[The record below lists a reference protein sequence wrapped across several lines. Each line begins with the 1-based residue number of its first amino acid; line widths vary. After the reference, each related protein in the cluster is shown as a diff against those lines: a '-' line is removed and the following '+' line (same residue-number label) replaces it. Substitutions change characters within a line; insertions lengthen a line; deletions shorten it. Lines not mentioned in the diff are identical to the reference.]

1 MITRSQLARFDEV
14 AKRFG
19 LRARFVQTQ
28 DIESEDD
35 EIIFEPDCNVT
46 VQVGSIHPYFAVHIW
61 NPVTQSQ
68 RSWPMSR
75 TLGARI
81 LKEVKNALE
90 ETGHRPV

>member
-1 MITRSQLARFDEV
+1 MISRSQLARVDEV

-28 DIESEDD
+28 DFESEDD

-46 VQVGSIHPYFAVHIW
+46 VQVGSLSPYFVVCIW
-61 NPVTQSQ
+61 DPVELSQ
-68 RSWPMSR
+68 KRWPMSR

-81 LKEVKNALE
+81 LKEIKNALE